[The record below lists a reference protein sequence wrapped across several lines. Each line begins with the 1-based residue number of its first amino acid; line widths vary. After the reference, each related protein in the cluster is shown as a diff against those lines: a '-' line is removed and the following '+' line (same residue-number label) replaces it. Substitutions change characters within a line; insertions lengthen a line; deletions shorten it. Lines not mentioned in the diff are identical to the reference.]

1 MHTGGGGGVP
11 LEKNVERRWP
21 SKGERL
27 QEKSNLLTPLILDFQ
42 PPELWENTALLC
54 KPRSLHYSVMA
65 AQQTNKSLN
74 SDSLQVD
81 IFYPLISYT
90 HLQQQDLWVYI
101 KKKKYWT
108 VEILLRNE
116 WK

>member
-1 MHTGGGGGVP
+1 
-11 LEKNVERRWP
+11 
-21 SKGERL
+21 
-27 QEKSNLLTPLILDFQ
+27 
-42 PPELWENTALLC
+42 
-54 KPRSLHYSVMA
+54 MA

>member
-1 MHTGGGGGVP
+1 
-11 LEKNVERRWP
+11 
-21 SKGERL
+21 
-27 QEKSNLLTPLILDFQ
+27 
-42 PPELWENTALLC
+42 
-54 KPRSLHYSVMA
+54 MA

-101 KKKKYWT
+101 KKKKVLNCRDFAKKWM
-108 VEILLRNE
+108 EIVLLDG
-116 WK
+116 